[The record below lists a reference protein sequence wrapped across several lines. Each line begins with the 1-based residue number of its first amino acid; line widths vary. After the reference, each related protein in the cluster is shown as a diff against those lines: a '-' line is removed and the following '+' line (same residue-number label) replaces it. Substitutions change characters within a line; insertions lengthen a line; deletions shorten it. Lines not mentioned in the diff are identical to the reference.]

1 MQVKRRSE
9 QKTKFGRQKL
19 GLNSKISLT
28 FGAEQL
34 YKGSIYI
41 GESNQ
46 EVEVIYDTG
55 SDWLVVEGR
64 DCDDCLG
71 GRYDPNTS
79 SYFSENDFRL
89 RELEYGSF
97 VHVKGKEVQD

>member
-28 FGAEQL
+28 FGAEEL

-46 EVEVIYDTG
+46 EV
-55 SDWLVVEGR
+55 
-64 DCDDCLG
+64 
-71 GRYDPNTS
+71 
-79 SYFSENDFRL
+79 
-89 RELEYGSF
+89 
-97 VHVKGKEVQD
+97 